1 MLIKHQ
7 MELKLEREQS
17 LKKLHFC
24 IANYHPSQLDQA
36 ALVSAQQDLRDK
48 I

>member
-1 MLIKHQ
+1 
-7 MELKLEREQS
+7 MENALERERS

-24 IANYHPSQLDQA
+24 IANYHPTPQERSS
-36 ALVSAQQDLRDK
+36 LVSAQQDLRDK